1 MIHVA
6 PRRGQERL
14 ISRRRTPVSPVLSRA
29 SVRAAALASSPD
41 QEPLMLH
48 ALYFGRAK
56 TDTAADYSLT
66 QVPRQIT
73 KDYYL
78 VLSKYDGD
86 QAFMCHLAQGWS
98 GSFRGCVERWQTDI
112 VARLIIPILP
122 CSSTVYRQHVVV
134 TVVCEE
140 ISSCQTTLVLGKRAG
155 SSGPSPLYSIACSAL
170 VVEKFP
176 YGPTEEL

>member
-1 MIHVA
+1 
-6 PRRGQERL
+6 
-14 ISRRRTPVSPVLSRA
+14 
-29 SVRAAALASSPD
+29 
-41 QEPLMLH
+41 MLH

-86 QAFMCHLAQGWS
+86 QSFMCHLAQGWS

-122 CSSTVYRQHVVV
+122 CSSTVYRLLWYAKKFL
-134 TVVCEE
+134 
-140 ISSCQTTLVLGKRAG
+140 LVKPPL
-155 SSGPSPLYSIACSAL
+155 SSGREPAALDHHQLYSIACSAL